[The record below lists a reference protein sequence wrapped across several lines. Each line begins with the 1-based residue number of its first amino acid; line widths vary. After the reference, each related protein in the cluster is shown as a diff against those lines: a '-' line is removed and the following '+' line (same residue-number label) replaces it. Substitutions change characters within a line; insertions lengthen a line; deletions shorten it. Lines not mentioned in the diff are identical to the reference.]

1 MVKILAR
8 VTSCR
13 TCPNRQYYSG
23 GVYECV
29 LVKAHLVDSG
39 GIPAWCPLPDDPAH
53 VAAKAESDL
62 HSARAYLNVAVEA
75 AFQEGVPLSRVQD
88 LLREAQARL
97 AR

>member
-23 GVYECV
+23 DVYECV
-29 LVKAHLVDSG
+29 LAKAQLVESA
-39 GIPAWCPLPDDPAH
+39 GIPAWCPLPDDPSH
-53 VAAKAESDL
+53 VAAKAERDL
-62 HSARAYLNVAVEA
+62 HSARAYLDVAVEA
-75 AFQEGVPLSRVQD
+75 ACQEGVSLARVQD